1 MEWLGRRERRRSA
14 IGVADAAYD
23 VVMKQ
28 IDVQYAKA
36 HLSTLIAAVER
47 GEEFAIMRGDHPVA
61 RLIPT
66 EPAQSRELG
75 FVNLSVPDDFL
86 KAMPEA
92 ELAGWE
98 DNA

>member
-1 MEWLGRRERRRSA
+1 
-14 IGVADAAYD
+14 
-23 VVMKQ
+23 
-28 IDVQYAKA
+28 
-36 HLSTLIAAVER
+36 
-47 GEEFAIMRGDHPVA
+47 MRGDHPVA